1 MTADRRQSIIVFDG
15 MITHIHQGAIPRQ
28 VATVAGALT
37 DLGWS
42 LGVARESG
50 DDSVTLAYAVDPTGA
65 GPDAVRKEIIAS
77 GYTVAGDAAHDTAW
91 WVARRGRRTVQV
103 VVREW
108 AGGDPLVGPLRPA
121 ARVAADLWEWYN
133 LTGTPYAYGPGTAT
147 VINIRSDRRINPP
160 RWVLKDEATTEP
172 WRPPAQIQDIRWHPR
187 LPKRGMEC
195 HRWDMR
201 AAYLAAAA
209 QVALPLGQLGHTG
222 VDPQAGIGYYRV
234 HVASWTGVDV
244 FDMIGRRDRQ
254 GCVWVTNAMLDL
266 LRDRYSLEVV
276 DSYTEQRGGRLLRHW
291 AERWRDALVE
301 LGPIGPS
308 AVRQALKAG
317 YTQAIGLFNV
327 ARGTIYRPDWRHLI
341 IDQARA
347 SLLRRI
353 LRVHELTGLVPA
365 RVDVDSVWYATEAI
379 KAGGWRLDN
388 LHHALGVADNIGRM
402 RYEGIEVIQ

>member
-1 MTADRRQSIIVFDG
+1 MTTDRRQSIIVFDG

-50 DDSVTLAYAVDPTGA
+50 DDSVTIAYAVDPTGA
-65 GPDAVRKEIIAS
+65 GPDAVRKEIIAA
-77 GYTVAGDAAHDTAW
+77 GYTVAGDATHDTAW

-103 VVREW
+103 VIREW
-108 AGGDPLVGPLRPA
+108 AGNDPLVGPLRPA

-147 VINIRSDRRINPP
+147 VINIRSDRRLNPP
-160 RWVLKDEATTEP
+160 RWVLKDKATTEP
-172 WRPPAQIQDIRWHPR
+172 WRPPAQIQDIRWHPK
-187 LPKRGMEC
+187 LPKGGAEC

-209 QVALPLGQLGHTG
+209 QVALPLGQLNHTG
-222 VDPQAGIGYYRV
+222 VDPQAGIGYYRIRV
-234 HVASWTGVDV
+234 PVAGSMTLGPYLGGV
-244 FDMIGRRDRQ
+244 DRQ
-254 GCVWVTNAMLDL
+254 GCVWVTHAMVGML
-266 LRDRYSLEVV
+266 S
-276 DSYTEQRGGRLLRHW
+276 SYTPCEIIDSWTTQTGGRLLRPW
-291 AERWRDALVE
+291 AERWRDALAEV
-301 LGPIGPS
+301 GPIGPS
-308 AVRQALKAG
+308 AVRQTLKAG

-341 IDQARA
+341 IDQART
-347 SLLRRI
+347 SMIRRI
-353 LRVHELTGLVPA
+353 LRVRDLTGMAPA
-365 RVDVDSVWYATEAI
+365 RIDVDSVWYATEAI

-402 RYEGIEVIQ
+402 RHEGIEVIQ